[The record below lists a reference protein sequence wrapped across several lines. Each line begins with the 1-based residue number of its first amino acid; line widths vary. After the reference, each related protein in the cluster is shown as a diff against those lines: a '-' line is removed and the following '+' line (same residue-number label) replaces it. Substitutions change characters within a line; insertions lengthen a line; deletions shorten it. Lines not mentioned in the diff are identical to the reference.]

1 MYTHACML
9 THVCVCVCVCDMKEK
24 RGLKE
29 EVNTR
34 KKWDIYVIKAEE
46 GLFGK
51 RGRNIKKGRVWGENN
66 EVQ

>member
-1 MYTHACML
+1 M
-9 THVCVCVCVCDMKEK
+9 CDMKGE
-24 RGLKE
+24 RGLKG

-34 KKWDIYVIKAEE
+34 KKWDMYVIKAEE

-51 RGRNIKKGRVWGENN
+51 RRRTIKKGGVWGENN

>member
-1 MYTHACML
+1 MYTHACMC
-9 THVCVCVCVCDMKEK
+9 TCVCVCDMKGE

-51 RGRNIKKGRVWGENN
+51 RRRSIKKGRVCGENN
-66 EVQ
+66 KVQ